1 MDQLILLDNESIG
14 GQGSLDNC
22 IHIPSWRGNKNDTI
36 LAELCPLL
44 AMIPIKRINAQ
55 SAVKKVRDQAFK
67 NQKEGVKYINFGVI
81 LD

>member
-1 MDQLILLDNESIG
+1 
-14 GQGSLDNC
+14 
-22 IHIPSWRGNKNDTI
+22 
-36 LAELCPLL
+36 
-44 AMIPIKRINAQ
+44 MIPIKRINAQ